1 MLIIPT
7 YKVDTQRL
15 LPQDLSMRRSLLLPV
30 TVLVALGW
38 ASTNLG
44 AQSAPP
50 AENESSSTSQPPPV
64 LDKSAEDGPGY
75 YPQGAVKCVEIGRFY
90 MRRGNYR
97 GALSRFEEAR
107 DTDPNYAPAYLGL
120 GKVYE
125 KLGLKQK
132 SLDAYRKYLDELPSD
147 KDAMEARGA
156 HRAIARL
163 EKELRNPHSSSR
175 ASRN

>member
-1 MLIIPT
+1 M
-7 YKVDTQRL
+7 RR
-15 LPQDLSMRRSLLLPV
+15 DLSV
-30 TVLVALGW
+30 AATVLVVLGW
-38 ASTNLG
+38 GSGGLR
-44 AQSAPP
+44 AQSDQP
-50 AENESSSTSQPPPV
+50 AQHPAQEKGTSTSEPPPV
-64 LDKSAEDGPGY
+64 INQVPDDGRRY
-75 YPQGAVKCVEIGRFY
+75 YPPGAARCVEIGKFY

-132 SLDAYRKYLDELPSD
+132 SLDAYRKYLDALPSD

-156 HRAIARL
+156 QRAIARL
-163 EKELRNPHSSSR
+163 EKELRASHRSSR

>member
-1 MLIIPT
+1 
-7 YKVDTQRL
+7 
-15 LPQDLSMRRSLLLPV
+15 MRRNLIPAV
-30 TVLVALGW
+30 TALVVLGW
-38 ASTNLG
+38 GWGGLR
-44 AQSAPP
+44 AQSDSP
-50 AENESSSTSQPPPV
+50 AQDQDKGTSTSQPPPV
-64 LDKSAEDGPGY
+64 LGQIPDERQY
-75 YPQGAVKCVEIGRFY
+75 YPPGAPKCVEIGKFY

-132 SLDAYRKYLDELPSD
+132 ALGAYRKYLDELPSD

-156 HRAIARL
+156 QRAIARL
-163 EKELRNPHSSSR
+163 EKELRVSHPPSR

>member
-1 MLIIPT
+1 M
-7 YKVDTQRL
+7 RR
-15 LPQDLSMRRSLLLPV
+15 DLSV
-30 TVLVALGW
+30 AATVLVVLGW
-38 ASTNLG
+38 GSGGLR
-44 AQSAPP
+44 AQSAQPAQNKPP
-50 AENESSSTSQPPPV
+50 SASQPAPV
-64 LDKSAEDGPGY
+64 TNQIPDDGRRY
-75 YPQGAVKCVEIGRFY
+75 YPPGAVKCVEIGQFY

-147 KDAMEARGA
+147 KDATEARGA
-156 HRAIARL
+156 QRAIARL
-163 EKELRNPHSSSR
+163 KKELRTSDRSSR
-175 ASRN
+175 TARN

>member
-1 MLIIPT
+1 
-7 YKVDTQRL
+7 
-15 LPQDLSMRRSLLLPV
+15 
-30 TVLVALGW
+30 LVILGW
-38 ASTNLG
+38 GSPGLRG
-44 AQSAPP
+44 QSDPP
-50 AENESSSTSQPPPV
+50 AQDQNKGTSTSQPPPV
-64 LDKSAEDGPGY
+64 LGQIPDERQY
-75 YPQGAVKCVEIGRFY
+75 YPPGAVKCVEIGKFY

-156 HRAIARL
+156 QRAIARL
-163 EKELRNPHSSSR
+163 QRELRASHPTSR
-175 ASRN
+175 AARN

>member
-1 MLIIPT
+1 
-7 YKVDTQRL
+7 
-15 LPQDLSMRRSLLLPV
+15 MRRNLILAA
-30 TVLVALGW
+30 TVLVVLGW
-38 ASTNLG
+38 GLAGLH
-44 AQSAPP
+44 AQSDPP
-50 AENESSSTSQPPPV
+50 AQDQDKGTSTSQPPPV
-64 LDKSAEDGPGY
+64 LGQIPDERQY
-75 YPQGAVKCVEIGRFY
+75 YPPGAVKCVEIGKFY
-90 MRRGNYR
+90 LRRGNYR

-132 SLDAYRKYLDELPSD
+132 SLDAYRKYLDELPSV

-156 HRAIARL
+156 QRAIARL
-163 EKELRNPHSSSR
+163 EKELRTQHPSSR